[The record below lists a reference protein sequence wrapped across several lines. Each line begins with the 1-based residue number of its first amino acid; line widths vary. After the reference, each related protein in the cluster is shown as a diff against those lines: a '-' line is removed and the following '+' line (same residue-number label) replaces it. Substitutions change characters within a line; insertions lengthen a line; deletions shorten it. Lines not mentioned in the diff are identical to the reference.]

1 MLSLVLKLHHDLP
14 STEDLRIVLD
24 IATTMNNT
32 KAQLRSPHVSTREI
46 SEHETTQ
53 LLVLPEETSVIVT

>member
-1 MLSLVLKLHHDLP
+1 MLSLVFKLHHDKP

-24 IATTMNNT
+24 IATALNNT
-32 KAQLRSPHVSTREI
+32 KTQLRNPHINTREI
-46 SEHETTQ
+46 SEHETIQ